1 MKISTK
7 ILICL
12 FALATLANPSF
23 SQSQKKKKD
32 KNAVPRGWQH
42 DDLKKDKFFGVS
54 DQKAYEELLKDKKS
68 TPVIVA
74 VIDGGT
80 DIKHKDLKNVL
91 WVNPKEIADNGK
103 DDDNNG
109 YIDDING
116 WNYIGGKDGMVD
128 EDTYEATR
136 IYAKFRNKF
145 ENMDPAKVSDKDR
158 NEYELYQKA
167 KEFHL
172 KKVDENKKVLEY
184 YVGLKDSIK
193 KAFAAIRKN
202 LGTETPSVEQLGKY
216 KPQGGLEKQALQFL
230 KTLTKQGLPDTYI
243 YDQIDAGAAGV
254 THTLEFSLNP
264 DFNPRTIV
272 GDNYDDINQRYY
284 GNNKVGGPSAVHGT
298 HVAGIIAAERGN
310 GFGMDG
316 IADNAKIMVLRVVP
330 DGDERDKDIANAIR
344 YATDNGAKIIN
355 MSFGKDFS
363 PGKFKVDEAVKY
375 AVSKDVLL
383 VHAAGNDSKNND
395 KDDNFP
401 CDVYDNSTDTAN
413 TWIEV
418 GASSG
423 KKNKTLP
430 ASFSNYGKTNVDLFA
445 PGTQIYSTVPDNK
458 FQNLQGT
465 SMAAPVVAGVAALLW
480 SYFPELSASQVKQ
493 ILIST
498 CTPMKKKVIVPGTEK
513 EKVKMKDLCQ
523 SGGVI
528 NAYNA
533 VKKAMEIT
541 AKK

>member
-1 MKISTK
+1 MKISIK

-12 FALATLANPSF
+12 LAIGSLGNPAFA
-23 SQSQKKKKD
+23 KKKK
-32 KNAVPRGWQH
+32 KNKNVVPRGWH
-42 DDLKKDKFFGVS
+42 HEDLKKDKLLGVS
-54 DQKAYEELLKDKKS
+54 DNRAYNELLKDKKS
-68 TPVIVA
+68 APIIVA

-116 WNYIGGKDGMVD
+116 WNYIGGKDSMVE

-136 IYAKFRNKF
+136 IYAKYRNKY
-145 ENMDPAKVSDKDR
+145 ENLDPSKVTEKDR
-158 NEYELYQKA
+158 SEYELYQKA

-172 KKVDENKKVLEY
+172 KKVEENKKQIDDIESL
-184 YVGLKDSIK
+184 K
-193 KAFAAIRKN
+193 KAYQGIKN
-202 LGTETPSVEQLGKY
+202 KIGKGNISKETIEAY
-216 KPQGGLEKQALQFL
+216 KPEGDIEKQALLFL
-230 KTLTKQGLPDTYI
+230 KILHLSNTPDSYLF
-243 YDQIDAGAAGV
+243 DQLDKGAEHAV
-254 THTLEFSLNP
+254 HALAYSLNP
-264 DFNPRTIV
+264 DFNPRTRV
-272 GDNYDDINQRYY
+272 GDNYDDINERIY
-284 GNNKVGGPSAVHGT
+284 GNNKVAGENAGHGT

-310 GFGMDG
+310 GFGIDG

-344 YATDNGAKIIN
+344 YAVDNGAKIIN

-363 PGKFKVDEAVKY
+363 PGKGKVDEAVKY
-375 AVSKDVLL
+375 AVSKGVIL

-401 CDVYDNSTDTAN
+401 CDVYDNSTDTAS

-418 GASSG
+418 GASTP
-423 KKNKTLP
+423 KKDKTLP
-430 ASFSNYGKTNVDLFA
+430 AVFSNYGKTNVDLFA

-458 FQNLQGT
+458 FDSYQGT
-465 SMAAPVVAGVAALLW
+465 SMAAPVVAGVAAMVW
-480 SYFPELSASQVKQ
+480 SYFPELTAAQVKQ
-493 ILIST
+493 ILIKST
-498 CTPMKKKVIVPGTEK
+498 VPVSKKVIVPGTQK

-523 SGGVI
+523 SGGVV

-533 VKKAMEIT
+533 VKMAMEIT
-541 AKK
+541 GKK